1 MKLPPGPARVAI
13 AAAIAM
19 VVGCSSP
26 RPWINTALEPGE
38 SITYDGRAQMFDP
51 SRAPD
56 LLVVTSL
63 SGGGSRAAAFAHA
76 VIAELDAT
84 PFSWRGRETTLA
96 REIDLV
102 IGVSGGSVAAA
113 HMALHGVGDHLS
125 RFPADFLQVDFQSRL
140 WQAALAPQGLARL
153 GSPDFGRGQVL
164 AEELDAALFGGA
176 DFGRLA
182 ALAGRPYLIVGATD
196 LTSGAEFDFTSDQLE
211 LLCSSI
217 DRVPL
222 SFAVAASSS
231 VPLVFS
237 PLTVQNHRDG
247 CPRATTAGQPA
258 SPDDNARMRLVKGEF
273 AALASGRRHYVHLI
287 DGGVSDNLGTRRIAD
302 YVAQMGGIG
311 AVLSLLDAGADAPT
325 RAPRRIVFVAVDS
338 ERRGPLP
345 IDGRGT
351 VPTTLEVLD
360 AMIYGGLGRQSV
372 ETSLVFADAVAL
384 WRRELRSIASPGSD
398 VDIFSIEVS
407 LSTIDDSAL
416 RDRVLAIPTA
426 FRISSEDRA
435 LLREAARQ
443 GLRQS
448 GDFRRF
454 IESVGASP
462 ASLAGGDPGWAAEP
476 RTGTARGSP

>member
-1 MKLPPGPARVAI
+1 MKLPPWSARVALVV
-13 AAAIAM
+13 AIATT
-19 VVGCSSP
+19 VGCSTS

-38 SITYDGRAQMFDP
+38 AIAYDGRAQMFDP

-76 VIAELDAT
+76 VIGELDAA
-84 PFSWRGRETTLA
+84 PFAWRGRKTTLA
-96 REIDLV
+96 REIDMV

-113 HMALHGVGDHLS
+113 HMALHGVGDHLQ
-125 RFPADFLQVDFQSRL
+125 RFPGDFLQVDFQSRL
-140 WQAALAPQGLARL
+140 WQAALSPQGLVRL

-196 LTSGAEFDFTSDQLE
+196 LSSGAEFDFTSDQLE

-237 PLTVQNHRDG
+237 PLTVQNHREG
-247 CPRATTAGQPA
+247 CARATSAGQPA
-258 SPDDNARMRLVKGEF
+258 SPDDSARVRLVKGEF

-302 YVAQMGGIG
+302 YVAQVGGIG
-311 AVLSLLDAGADAPT
+311 AVLALLDAGADAPART
-325 RAPRRIVFVAVDS
+325 PRRIVFVSVDS

-345 IDGRGT
+345 IDERST

-360 AMIYGGLGRQSV
+360 AMIYGGLGRQSI
-372 ETSLVFADAVAL
+372 ETSLVFADSVAL
-384 WRRELRSIASPGSD
+384 WRHELRSLAHAGTD
-398 VDIFSIEVS
+398 VDIFSIEVA
-407 LSTIDDSAL
+407 LSTLEDTAL

-426 FRISSEDRA
+426 FRISIEDQA

-443 GLRQS
+443 SLQQS
-448 GDFRRF
+448 ADFHRF
-454 IESVGASP
+454 MESVGTVP
-462 ASLAGGDPGWAAEP
+462 ASLPG
-476 RTGTARGSP
+476 SH